1 MNSTTNSII
10 TTITQIFKSLFLSID
25 DNIYSALDKI
35 SFIDTSIMHSP
46 YLEKILGTNSS
57 TSILLI
63 ANSLLIGFIIYFA
76 IKLLLSN
83 YSIGRPQNPYKFV
96 IKIIIVGLFMN
107 SSFFLCE
114 QLININSI
122 LSSTIRSIGSQFL
135 GIDICFSKLIE
146 ILNSI
151 VSLEEE
157 TQSVFSID
165 GIIKT
170 IVSVGFLNLIFIF
183 SVRYILIK
191 VFVLLSPFAILC
203 TSLDSTINFFKSWIK
218 SFISLLLIELFS
230 SLILIVMF
238 SIEYSPSDIVS
249 KLLFIGS
256 IFALM
261 KVNSYVRD
269 IVGGISLDIQNSMY
283 MLRGM
288 TKFR

>member
-10 TTITQIFKSLFLSID
+10 TTITQIFKSLFSSID

-230 SLILIVMF
+230 SLILIIMF

>member
-122 LSSTIRSIGSQFL
+122 LSSTIRSICSQFL

-230 SLILIVMF
+230 SLILIIMF

>member
-10 TTITQIFKSLFLSID
+10 TTITQIFKSLFSSID

>member
-1 MNSTTNSII
+1 LNSTTNSII
-10 TTITQIFKSLFLSID
+10 TTITQIFKSLFSSID

>member
-10 TTITQIFKSLFLSID
+10 STITQIFKSLFTSID
-25 DNIYSALDKI
+25 DNIYSALDNI

-63 ANSLLIGFIIYFA
+63 ANSLLIGFVIYFA

-135 GIDICFSKLIE
+135 GVDICFSKLIE

-151 VSLEEE
+151 VSIEEE

-191 VFVLLSPFAILC
+191 VFILLSPFAILC

-218 SFISLLLIELFS
+218 SFISLLFIELFS

-238 SIEYSPSDIVS
+238 SIQYSPSDIVS
-249 KLLFIGS
+249 KLLFVGS
-256 IFALM
+256 VFALM

-269 IVGGISLDIQNSMY
+269 IIGGISLDIQNSMY

-288 TKFR
+288 TKFI